1 MIQPFCDTLVLFPR
15 LFPPPPRPAVLYGEF
30 RDACRGWSS
39 ALFFSELNIDALNN
53 GVSAYK
59 MQHKKL
65 PGYTQ
70 VFQLYDTLGAAVAGF
85 QNSLPLLAMLKSDAM
100 RPRHWKKL
108 LPSVDINP
116 NTFTL
121 AQLFELNLAN
131 MAEFV
136 EEVVTEA
143 TKEVQIEKGM
153 EEIEANWKNQNLN
166 LYQYERDGNDRGM
179 CLRATED
186 ITLVIDDNL
195 MNLSSMSASKFV
207 GPFMTQVS
215 AWDKRLSLIGETL
228 DAWMTVQKKW
238 QYLESIFI
246 GSEDIKQKLPE
257 AAKKF
262 ENIDKAWHK
271 TMQETVKECN
281 VVKACCVDGRLEM
294 FQELATNLDACQK
307 SLSDFL
313 NSKRNS
319 FPRFFFISD
328 DEMLSVLGSSDVTA
342 VQEHCLKM
350 FDNCA
355 SLIFGRQNKVV
366 MGMTSAEGE
375 SYQFK
380 TQTSTEGPVEFWMTN
395 VVKEMKVSLR
405 QMMKEGIF
413 HYPKVSPAA

>member
-1 MIQPFCDTLVLFPR
+1 M
-15 LFPPPPRPAVLYGEF
+15 LYGEF

-166 LYQYERDGNDRGM
+166 LYKYERDGNDRGM
-179 CLRATED
+179 CLRATEEVTQ
-186 ITLVIDDNL
+186 IIDDNL

-294 FQELATNLDACQK
+294 LQELATNLDACQK

-366 MGMTSAEGE
+366 IGMTSAEGE

-405 QMMKEGIF
+405 QIMKEGIF
-413 HYPKVSPAA
+413 HYPKVSPALE

>member
-1 MIQPFCDTLVLFPR
+1 M
-15 LFPPPPRPAVLYGEF
+15 
-30 RDACRGWSS
+30 
-39 ALFFSELNIDALNN
+39 
-53 GVSAYK
+53 
-59 MQHKKL
+59 
-65 PGYTQ
+65 
-70 VFQLYDTLGAAVAGF
+70 
-85 QNSLPLLAMLKSDAM
+85 
-100 RPRHWKKL
+100 
-108 LPSVDINP
+108 
-116 NTFTL
+116 
-121 AQLFELNLAN
+121 
-131 MAEFV
+131 
-136 EEVVTEA
+136 
-143 TKEVQIEKGM
+143 
-153 EEIEANWKNQNLN
+153 
-166 LYQYERDGNDRGM
+166 
-179 CLRATED
+179 
-186 ITLVIDDNL
+186 
-195 MNLSSMSASKFV
+195 
-207 GPFMTQVS
+207 
-215 AWDKRLSLIGETL
+215 
-228 DAWMTVQKKW
+228 
-238 QYLESIFI
+238 
-246 GSEDIKQKLPE
+246 
-257 AAKKF
+257 
-262 ENIDKAWHK
+262 
-271 TMQETVKECN
+271 KECN